1 MTLAANL
8 GFQDYQFRYQT
19 PRGLWRWTTR
29 VDVSLST
36 PAYTVR
42 DLVTPYGLLRD
53 AIPIPGEVIQAMAQ
67 SITDLREAFA
77 PSILLGPESSLVFTV
92 DEGRG
97 WSEGQP
103 MQITNVG
110 PYGSLLG
117 TSITTADVF
126 VKANPAN
133 VGNLSAN
140 ATGSFE
146 VTVDSTNLTSTSS
159 PYASVVTVQDA
170 EATNSPQ
177 TFPVTVVVRPKAAI
191 AATPA
196 TINFYVTR
204 NVDGTF
210 PAIPAQAMT
219 VQNIGPVGSLLD
231 YQIQKLL
238 NCSDWLVGI
247 TPYIGQLAS
256 SAVQAV
262 QLYVQPPAG
271 LSTGTF
277 SETLRVSGYSTN
289 SYVDVLVKLTVT

>member
-8 GFQDYQFRYQT
+8 NFQDYQFRYQT
-19 PRGLWRWTTR
+19 PRGIWRWTTR

-36 PAYTVR
+36 PSYVVR
-42 DLVTPYGLLRD
+42 DIVSPYGMLRD
-53 AIPIPGEVIQAMAQ
+53 TIPIPGEVVQAMAE

-77 PSILLGPESSLVFTV
+77 PSILIGPSTSLVFTV

-117 TSITTADVF
+117 TSITAGDAF

-133 VGNLSAN
+133 VGNLASN
-140 ATGSFE
+140 QTGSFE
-146 VTVDSTNLTSTSS
+146 VTVDSTSLLSSAS
-159 PYASVVTVQDA
+159 PYASVVTVQDP

-177 TFPVTVVVRPKAAI
+177 TFPVTVVVRPKSTI
-191 AATPA
+191 AATPT
-196 TINFYVTR
+196 TITFYVTR
-204 NVDGTF
+204 NIDGTF
-210 PAIPAQAMT
+210 PAIPAQSMS
-219 VQNIGPVGSLLD
+219 VQNVGAAGSLLD
-231 YQIQKLL
+231 FQIQKLI

-247 TPYIGQLAS
+247 TPYVGQLAS

-262 QLYVQPPAG
+262 SLFAQPTDLSAG
-271 LSTGTF
+271 TY

-289 SYVDVLVKLTVT
+289 SYVDVTVKLIVT